1 MHSTIVPAP
10 ADEGLRAL
18 NERVRRDLEYSKY
31 PEPLWVPRKATAQGD
46 RVLNV
51 LVVGAGHGGLAVGVM
66 LQRERVDNVLIIDR
80 AKRGRE
86 GPWRTYARMP
96 TLRSWKTV
104 TGPDLGV
111 ASLTFQSWFEAQ
123 WGAETFERL
132 NKIPTTMWHDYLLWI
147 RDVLALPVKNEVE
160 LLSLEPGAGHLRATI
175 RERGVV
181 SQVIARKVVLAMGI
195 ERSGR
200 WWMPPHIEALPPRFR
215 AHTSDD
221 IDFRALAGRRVA
233 VLGAGASAFD
243 NAAVA
248 VESGATHVSLFCRRA
263 SIQRVQPFKAISYPG
278 YPRHFGD
285 LDDAIRWKWM
295 RHLLPL
301 REALPLETWQRVT
314 RHHNFSLHTGCPWN
328 RVEVTGN
335 AVRIE
340 TPKGV
345 HEVDFLILGTGLS
358 IDMRERKELGDLT
371 RHIATWGDRFTPA
384 KGDEDARLSSFPYLG
399 PGFELIEKTPG
410 AAPCLANIHV
420 FDFGATMSLG
430 PSGSSVNAMKFAVP
444 RLVDKITRDL
454 FRADLDHHYQALVD
468 YDEPEFPLTFARDMK
483 P

>member
-1 MHSTIVPAP
+1 
-10 ADEGLRAL
+10 
-18 NERVRRDLEYSKY
+18 
-31 PEPLWVPRKATAQGD
+31 
-46 RVLNV
+46 
-51 LVVGAGHGGLAVGVM
+51 

-80 AKRGRE
+80 AERGRE
-86 GPWRTYARMP
+86 GPWRSYARMP

-111 ASLTFQSWFEAQ
+111 PSLTFQSWFEAQ
-123 WGAETFERL
+123 WGADEFERL

-147 RDVLALPVKNEVE
+147 RDVLALQVKNEVE
-160 LLSLEPGAGHLRATI
+160 LLAVQPHGGLLRATLK
-175 RERGVV
+175 ERGIV
-181 SQVIARKVVLAMGI
+181 SDVIARKVVLAMGI

-200 WWMPPHIEALPPRFR
+200 WWMPSHIEALPPRFR

-221 IDFRALAGRRVA
+221 IDFQALAGKRIA

-248 VESGATHVSLFCRRA
+248 LESGAAHVSLFCRRA
-263 SIQRVQPFKAISYPG
+263 SLQRVQPFKAISYPG
-278 YPRHFGD
+278 YLRHFGD
-285 LDDAIRWKWM
+285 LDDPIRWKWM

-301 REALPLETWQRVT
+301 REALPVETWQRVT
-314 RHHNFSLHTGCPWN
+314 RHHNFSLHTGSPWN

-340 TPKGV
+340 TPRGV
-345 HEVDFLILGTGLS
+345 HEADFLIVGTG
-358 IDMRERKELGDLT
+358 IVVDMRERKELGDLT
-371 RHIATWGDRFTPA
+371 LHVATWSDRFTPA
-384 KGDEDARLSSFPYLG
+384 HGDEDAWLSSFPYLG
-399 PGFELIEKTPG
+399 PGFELIEKAPG

-430 PSGSSVNAMKFAVP
+430 PSGASVNAMKFAVP
-444 RLVDKITRDL
+444 RLVGKITRDL
-454 FRADLDHHYQALVD
+454 FREDLDHHFQALID
-468 YDEPEFPLTFARDMK
+468 YDEPEFPLTFARDAK